1 MNRFLPALVL
11 GFAVAAP
18 VQADLPVDRDEIFFD
33 VYRGDSRFGEHR
45 VRFDQQGEDL
55 RVEVDINLRVNF
67 GPINFFRYE
76 HEAEELW
83 RDGELVSLQTE
94 TLEAG
99 DRVRISAERQGSDF
113 RVLNSALDRAAAL
126 PASLPPSSH
135 WQGYEVGE
143 ESIFNTVTGE
153 AMPVTVTYLGR
164 ETIEAD
170 GRTIEAD
177 RYRMSGTLTV
187 DLWYDADGVWAK
199 CYFEIDGERISYVRR
214 AA

>member
-1 MNRFLPALVL
+1 MKRFLPALVL
-11 GFAVAAP
+11 GLAAAAP
-18 VQADLPVDRDEIFFD
+18 AQGDLPSDREEIFFD

-45 VRFDQQGEDL
+45 VRFEQAGEDL

-83 RDGELVSLQTE
+83 RDGQLLSLQTE
-94 TLEAG
+94 TLEDG
-99 DRVRISAERQGSDF
+99 DRVRITAQRDGSDF
-113 RVLNSALDRAAAL
+113 RVTNSSLQQAVALSG
-126 PASLPPSSH
+126 SLPPSSH
-135 WQGYEVGE
+135 WQGYEVGQ

-153 AMPVTVTYLGR
+153 EMPVTISYIGR

-170 GRTIEAD
+170 GRMIEAD
-177 RYRMSGTLTV
+177 RYRMTGTLTV
-187 DLWYDADGVWAK
+187 DLWYDEDGVWAK
-199 CYFEIDGERISYVRR
+199 CYFEIDGQRISYVRR